1 MGGLGREPQP
11 RSGAGAPAGCGAE
24 PREEKISRF
33 CAVLSEF
40 SARQLPNFF
49 SRRSAAVSLH
59 RVASPAATPSAP
71 AAPRM
76 AAALQCAT
84 GRLGRPASART
95 IKQDAP
101 HDTLGLAVFAAHA
114 VRQHTLCAA
123 ERRLTVTPLGARKR
137 PDRTFPCL
145 FDRLRG
151 HRLNEK
157 CSQLR
162 EKPIS
167 AKVPTV
173 PTQISALITFP
184 LFWPFFALSY
194 PSVTPPRHLP
204 KISDCFCDLL
214 VTYLR
219 YAPPMMGLNTLYSY

>member
-1 MGGLGREPQP
+1 MANFGGLGREPQP
-11 RSGAGAPAGCGAE
+11 GSGAGAPAGCGAA
-24 PREEKISRF
+24 PREEKFSRF

-40 SARQLPNFF
+40 CPTTSQLFLAKICCCQPSSCCFF
-49 SRRSAAVSLH
+49 CYYFFGSCCSSHGSCIASVHLTGSAA
-59 RVASPAATPSAP
+59 RPAA
-71 AAPRM
+71 
-76 AAALQCAT
+76 
-84 GRLGRPASART
+84 ART
-95 IKQDAP
+95 SKHDAP
-101 HDTLGLAVFAAHA
+101 HDALGLAVFAAHA

-123 ERRLTVTPLGARKR
+123 ERRLTVTPLGAQKR

-173 PTQISALITFP
+173 PTQGSARITFP

-194 PSVTPPRHLP
+194 PSATPPRHLP
-204 KISDCFCDLL
+204 RAGSWSDRAKK
-214 VTYLR
+214 TGR
-219 YAPPMMGLNTLYSY
+219 RRRRTLK